1 MSHLGIMIELYRFKG
16 KQIIEC
22 FNDIQEIALQYGLH
36 VNVMDPEINKV
47 NIDNEPDRLNV
58 KTDKDSVI
66 TSFTIG

>member
-1 MSHLGIMIELYRFKG
+1 MTELYRFKG

-22 FNDIQEIALQYGLH
+22 FNEIQEIAVAYGLR
-36 VNVMDPEINKV
+36 VNVMDPEINKI

-66 TSFTIG
+66 QSFTIG

>member
-1 MSHLGIMIELYRFKG
+1 MTHLGIMTELYRFKG
-16 KQIIEC
+16 KQVIEC
-22 FNDIQEIALQYGLH
+22 FNDIQEIARAYGLS
-36 VNVMDPEINKV
+36 VNVMDPEINKI